1 MRRPV
6 IHSGAG
12 ELVYEIREIVKK
24 AQLFQ
29 KTGIEIFWEN
39 IGDPVAKGTA
49 IPSWMKD
56 IVSGLAQNSLSYAYC
71 PTKGV
76 LETRQYLSQKNNELG
91 GAQIT
96 PEDILFCN
104 GLGDAISKV
113 YQYLDPGAR
122 VIGPSPGYSTHS
134 SAEGSHASQPPIT
147 YSLNPENNWY
157 PDLAELRNKVQ
168 FNPSIVGILIINP
181 DNPTGM
187 VYPESYL
194 REIVAL
200 AKEYDLFIIADEI
213 YTHITYNGSEAV
225 PLSKV
230 IGDVCGISMKG
241 ISKELPWPGS
251 RCGWLE
257 FYNTARDP
265 EFGRLIKAIEDAK
278 MLEVCSTTLPQMAI
292 PPILS
297 HPEFPA
303 HRANLNQDIQR
314 RGDVVVETLKDIPG
328 LIVNKTYGAFYTSI
342 IFKPGTLKANQKLSV
357 PNAEAKTLVEKMVA
371 GVPLDKRFVYYVLAA
386 TGICVVPI
394 SSFCSDLAGF
404 RVTLLEE
411 NPEKMR
417 WMYQKLRSA
426 ILEYLA
432 S

>member
-1 MRRPV
+1 MM
-6 IHSGAG
+6 HAGAG

-29 KTGIEIFWEN
+29 KVGVEIFWEN
-39 IGDPVAKGTA
+39 IGDPVAKGTH
-49 IPSWMKD
+49 IPEWMKN
-56 IVSGLAQNSLSYAYC
+56 IVSKLAQESMSYAYC

-76 LETRQYLSQKNNELG
+76 LETRQFLAKKNNELG
-91 GAQIT
+91 GTIIT

-113 YQYLDPGAR
+113 YQYLDPVAR

-134 SAEGSHASQPPIT
+134 SAEGGHAGQPPIT
-147 YSLNPENNWY
+147 YRLNPENNWY
-157 PDLAELRNKVQ
+157 PDLDELRNKVQ

-187 VYPESYL
+187 VYPERYL

-213 YTHITYNGSEAV
+213 YTHITYNGAEAV
-225 PLSKV
+225 PLAKV
-230 IGDVCGISMKG
+230 IGDVCGIAMKG

-257 FYNTARDP
+257 FYNTGKDA
-265 EFGRLIKAIEDAK
+265 EFGRLVKAIEDAK
-278 MLEVCSTTLPQMAI
+278 MMEVCSTTLPQLAI
-292 PPILS
+292 PLILS
-297 HPEFPA
+297 HPEFRT
-303 HRANLNQDIQR
+303 HRASLNSDIQK
-314 RGDVVVETLKDIPG
+314 RGDVVVETLRDVPG
-328 LIVNKTYGAFYTSI
+328 LIVNKTFGAFYTSI
-342 IFKPGTLKANQKLSV
+342 IFKPGTLKPTQKLRV
-357 PNAEAKTLVEKMVA
+357 DNAEAKALVEKMVID
-371 GVPLDKRFVYYVLAA
+371 VPLDKRFVYYVLAA

-404 RVTLLEE
+404 RATLLEE
-411 NPEKMR
+411 NPEKMK
-417 WMYQKLRSA
+417 WMYQKLRAA
-426 ILEYLA
+426 IIEYLA

>member
-1 MRRPV
+1 M
-6 IHSGAG
+6 HAGAG

-29 KTGIEIFWEN
+29 KSGVEIFWEN
-39 IGDPVAKGTA
+39 IGDPVAKGTP
-49 IPSWMKD
+49 IPVWMKD
-56 IVSGLAQNSLSYAYC
+56 IVAKLAQDSHSYGYC

-76 LETRQYLSQKNNELG
+76 LETRQFLAKKTNALG
-91 GAQIT
+91 GTQIT

-134 SAEGSHASQPPIT
+134 SAEGGHASQPPIT
-147 YSLNPENNWY
+147 YRLNPENHWY
-157 PDLAELRNKVQ
+157 PDLDQLRNKVQ

-187 VYPESYL
+187 VYPEKYL

-200 AKEYDLFIIADEI
+200 AREYDLFIIADEI
-213 YTHITYNGSEAV
+213 YTHITYNGAEAI
-225 PLSKV
+225 PLAKV
-230 IGDVCGISMKG
+230 IGDVCGIAMKG

-257 FYNTARDP
+257 FYNTSRDA
-265 EFGRLIKAIEDAK
+265 EFGRLVKAIEDAK

-303 HRANLNQDIQR
+303 HRAALNQDIQK

-342 IFKPGTLKANQKLSV
+342 IFKPGLLKATQKLTVS
-357 PNAEAKTLVEKMVA
+357 NAEAKALVEKMIE

-417 WMYQKLRSA
+417 WMYQKLRAA